1 MVDSYYQLLIVSY
14 LIGSIS
20 SAIIISKAL
29 GLPDPRTQGS
39 KNPGATNVLRLGG
52 KKIAVFVLFFDG
64 LKGAV
69 PVFIGVYYGFGLI
82 ALTLTA
88 LCAFLGHVFPVFFR
102 FRGGKGVATYIGGL
116 VAINFLAG
124 LIFSIIWL
132 VVAKVLKIS
141 SMSALI
147 ATALSPFYFYLI
159 TGEIVSTLIIGLI
172 SLLIFYTH
180 RDNIKRLINKEE
192 DVIQS

>member
-20 SAIIISKAL
+20 GAIIICKAL

-52 KKIAVFVLFFDG
+52 KKIAAFVLFFDG

-69 PVFIGVYYGFGLI
+69 PVFIGEYYGFGLI

-88 LCAFLGHVFPVFFR
+88 LCAFLGHIFPVFFR
-102 FRGGKGVATYIGGL
+102 FRGGKGVATYLGGL
-116 VAINFLAG
+116 IAINFLAG
-124 LIFSIIWL
+124 LIFSVIWL
-132 VVAKVLKIS
+132 LVAKVLKIS
-141 SMSALI
+141 SLAALI
-147 ATALSPFYFYLI
+147 ATALSPIYFYLI
-159 TGEIVSTLIIGLI
+159 TGDMLSTLIIGII

-180 RDNIKRLINKEE
+180 RGNIKRLINKEE
-192 DVIQS
+192 DIIQ

>member
-1 MVDSYYQLLIVSY
+1 LIASY

-20 SAIIISKAL
+20 SAVIICKVL

-52 KKIAVFVLFFDG
+52 KKIAAFVLICDG
-64 LKGAV
+64 LKGAA
-69 PVFIGVYYGFGLI
+69 PVFIGVYYGFSLI
-82 ALTLTA
+82 ALALTA
-88 LCAFLGHVFPVFFR
+88 LFAFLGHVFPVLFR
-102 FRGGKGVATYIGGL
+102 FRGGKGVSTYIGGL
-116 VAINFLAG
+116 IAINFFAG
-124 LIFSIIWL
+124 LIFSLIWL
-132 VVAKVLKIS
+132 LVAKVLKIS
-141 SMSALI
+141 SLAALV
-147 ATALSPFYFYLI
+147 ATALSPIYFYLI
-159 TGEIVSTLIIGLI
+159 TGDIEATLIIALI